1 MVMSAPSSIPI
12 LPIDEAVWNEGPVV
26 LVEGQV
32 SDAALEVS
40 AKLLDWHR
48 GGKLPMYV
56 HTVRQTLDEGWDGEG
71 NSCHDNTLALA
82 GDIWKLPHKDWTIC
96 VGERGSRGPHSWME
110 YGGAAIDAT
119 YNVIVV
125 SRSDFHRT
133 YAKVL
138 RAQTFSG
145 ASGWKYYLHTL
156 KALGLVP
163 HG

>member
-1 MVMSAPSSIPI
+1 MSVPSPVPI
-12 LPIDEAVWNEGPVV
+12 LPLDVAIWNDGPIV

-32 SDAALEVS
+32 SEAALELS
-40 AKLLDWHR
+40 ATLLGWYR
-48 GGKLPMYV
+48 SGKLPMYV

-71 NSCHDNTLALA
+71 NCCHNNTLALA

-96 VGERGSRGPHSWME
+96 IGERGARGPHSWIE
-110 YGGAAIDAT
+110 CRGTAIDTT

-125 SRSDFHRT
+125 CKADFHRT
-133 YAKVL
+133 DAKVL